1 MADKR
6 MQFTWDPIALA
17 AQLRNIARQSQV
29 LMRHFVSHQPDAIKF
44 GMGHRST
51 LGFEFFELM
60 TRMMTDPVVVAS
72 AQIDLFY
79 NTLGIWHKTAERML
93 MLRAR
98 DADAPKDKRFK
109 HPEWSENAVFNF
121 VKDSYLVAAES
132 ILSAIRDVKGMDEAS
147 ARKVDFYTRQ
157 FVDALS
163 PSNFV
168 ATNPEVLTAT
178 LASGGQNLL
187 RGLENLLAD
196 LERGNGRLAI
206 TMTDMKA
213 FRLGENIATTPGKIV
228 YQNELMQLI
237 QYTPSTREVRR
248 RPLLI
253 VPPWINKFYVLDLQP
268 KNSFIK
274 WAVDQGHTVFAISWV
289 NPDEKLAAK
298 GFENYML
305 EGPLAAL
312 DAIES
317 ATGERSVN
325 AIGYCLGGTLLASTA
340 AYSAAKGDDR
350 ITSATYFATLVD
362 FTEVGDMAVF
372 IDEEQLASLERRM
385 RERGY
390 LEAQDMATAF
400 NMLRANDLIWSFV
413 VSNYLLGKEH
423 IPVDLLFWNSD
434 STRMP
439 AAMHSFYLRKM
450 YQQNLLAKP
459 GGITLAD
466 TPIDLSKVRT
476 PTFILATRE
485 DHIAPWKST
494 YAATR
499 LYSGPIKF
507 VLSDAGH
514 MAGVIS
520 PPGTKYGHWAND
532 ELPSSPD
539 EWFGGATPNQGS
551 WWPLW
556 DQWVTQLDGGRVP
569 ARQPG
574 SGELPIIE
582 NAPGSYVR
590 VRSIASY
597 VAGKRSG

>member
-121 VKDSYLVAAES
+121 VKDSYLVVAES

-298 GFENYML
+298 GLENYML

-507 VLSDAGH
+507 VLCDAGH

-532 ELPSSPD
+532 KLPSSPD

-569 ARQPG
+569 PREPG

-590 VRSIASY
+590 VRSIAS
-597 VAGKRSG
+597 

>member
-6 MQFTWDPIALA
+6 MQFTWDPITLA

-29 LMRHFVSHQPDAIKF
+29 LMRHFVSHQPDAIRF

-121 VKDSYLVAAES
+121 VKDSYLVVAES

-187 RGLENLLAD
+187 HGLENLLAD

-466 TPIDLSKVRT
+466 APIDLSKVRT

-532 ELPSSPD
+532 KLPSSPD

-590 VRSIASY
+590 VRSIAS
-597 VAGKRSG
+597 

>member
-6 MQFTWDPIALA
+6 TQFTWDPIALA

-29 LMRHFVSHQPDAIKF
+29 LMRHFVSHQPDAIRF

-121 VKDSYLVAAES
+121 VKDSYLVVAES

-298 GFENYML
+298 GLENYML

-390 LEAQDMATAF
+390 LEAQDMATTF

-507 VLSDAGH
+507 VLCDAGH

-532 ELPSSPD
+532 KLPSSPD

-569 ARQPG
+569 AREPG

-582 NAPGSYVR
+582 DAPGSYVR
-590 VRSIASY
+590 VRSIAS
-597 VAGKRSG
+597 

>member
-6 MQFTWDPIALA
+6 MQFTWDPITLA

-93 MLRAR
+93 MLHAR

-121 VKDSYLVAAES
+121 VKDSYLVVAES

-298 GFENYML
+298 GLENYML

-434 STRMP
+434 STCMP

-507 VLSDAGH
+507 VLCDAGH

-532 ELPSSPD
+532 KLPSSPD

-569 ARQPG
+569 AREPG

-582 NAPGSYVR
+582 DAPGSYVR
-590 VRSIASY
+590 VRSIAS
-597 VAGKRSG
+597 

>member
-17 AQLRNIARQSQV
+17 AQLQNIARQGQV
-29 LMRHFVSHQPDAIKF
+29 LMRRFVSHQPEAIKF
-44 GMGHRST
+44 GMGNRST
-51 LGFEFFELM
+51 LGFDFFELM

-79 NTLGIWHKTAERML
+79 KSLGIWQKTVERML

-98 DADAPKDKRFK
+98 EVDAPKDRRFN
-109 HPEWSENAVFNF
+109 HPEWSENAIFNF

-132 ILSAIRDVKGMDEAS
+132 ILSAVREVKGMDEAS

-206 TMTDMKA
+206 TTTDMKA

-274 WAVDQGHTVFAISWV
+274 WTVDQGHAVFAISWV
-289 NPDEKLAAK
+289 NPDEKLAEK
-298 GFENYML
+298 GFEDYML

-312 DAIES
+312 DAIKS

-325 AIGYCLGGTLLASTA
+325 AIGYCLGGTLLAATM

-372 IDEEQLASLERRM
+372 IDEEQLASVERQM

-413 VSNYLLGKEH
+413 VSNYLLGKEQM
-423 IPVDLLFWNSD
+423 PVDLLFWNSD
-434 STRMP
+434 PTRMP
-439 AAMHSFYLRKM
+439 AAMHSFYLRRM
-450 YQQNLLAKP
+450 YHQNHLAKP

-507 VLSDAGH
+507 VLADAGH

-520 PPGTKYGHWAND
+520 PPGTKYGHWTND
-532 ELPSSPD
+532 NLPPSPD
-539 EWFGGATPNQGS
+539 EWFASATPNQGS

-556 DQWVTQLDGGRVP
+556 DEWVTQLDAGRVS
-569 ARQPG
+569 AREPG
-574 SGELPIIE
+574 GGALAIIE

-590 VRSIASY
+590 VRSIAS
-597 VAGKRSG
+597 

>member
-6 MQFTWDPIALA
+6 TEFTWDPIALA

-121 VKDSYLVAAES
+121 VKDSYLVVAES

-298 GFENYML
+298 GLENYML

-507 VLSDAGH
+507 VLCDAGH

-520 PPGTKYGHWAND
+520 PPGTKYGNWAND
-532 ELPSSPD
+532 KLPSSPD

-569 ARQPG
+569 AREPG

-582 NAPGSYVR
+582 DAPGSYVR
-590 VRSIASY
+590 VRSIAS
-597 VAGKRSG
+597 

>member
-6 MQFTWDPIALA
+6 MQFTWDPITLA

-121 VKDSYLVAAES
+121 VKDSYLVVAES

-507 VLSDAGH
+507 VLCDAGH

-532 ELPSSPD
+532 KLPSSPD

-569 ARQPG
+569 AREPG

-582 NAPGSYVR
+582 DAPGSYVR
-590 VRSIASY
+590 VRSIAS
-597 VAGKRSG
+597 

>member
-121 VKDSYLVAAES
+121 VKDSYLVVAES

-298 GFENYML
+298 GLENYML

-532 ELPSSPD
+532 KLPSSPD
-539 EWFGGATPNQGS
+539 EWFGGATPSQGS

-569 ARQPG
+569 AREPG

-582 NAPGSYVR
+582 DAPGSYVR
-590 VRSIASY
+590 VRSIAS
-597 VAGKRSG
+597 

>member
-60 TRMMTDPVVVAS
+60 TRMMTDPVVVAR

-237 QYTPSTREVRR
+237 QYTPSTSEVRR

-532 ELPSSPD
+532 KLPSSPD

-569 ARQPG
+569 AREPG
-574 SGELPIIE
+574 GGKLTIIE
-582 NAPGSYVR
+582 DAPGSYVR
-590 VRSIASY
+590 VSSA
-597 VAGKRSG
+597 A

>member
-6 MQFTWDPIALA
+6 MQFTWDPITLA

-29 LMRHFVSHQPDAIKF
+29 LMRHFVSHQPDAIRF

-121 VKDSYLVAAES
+121 VKDSYLVVAES

-187 RGLENLLAD
+187 HGLENLLAD

-450 YQQNLLAKP
+450 YQQNLLEKP
-459 GGITLAD
+459 GGIKLAE
-466 TPIDLSKVRT
+466 TPIDLSKIST
-476 PTFILATRE
+476 PTFILSTRE

-507 VLSDAGH
+507 VLSTSGH

-520 PPGTKYGHWAND
+520 APGSKCGHWAND
-532 ELPSSPD
+532 NLPPSPD
-539 EWFGGATPNQGS
+539 EWFAGATPHLGS
-551 WWPLW
+551 WWPVW
-556 DQWVTQLDGGRVP
+556 DEWITQLDSGRVP
-569 ARQPG
+569 AREPG
-574 SGELPIIE
+574 GGKLTIIE
-582 NAPGSYVR
+582 DAPGSYVR
-590 VRSIASY
+590 VSSA
-597 VAGKRSG
+597 A

>member
-6 MQFTWDPIALA
+6 TQFTWDPIALA

-44 GMGHRST
+44 GMGHRSR

-60 TRMMTDPVVVAS
+60 TRMMTDPVVVAR

-93 MLRAR
+93 MLHAR

-147 ARKVDFYTRQ
+147 TRKVDFYTRQ

-298 GFENYML
+298 GLENYML

-551 WWPLW
+551 WWPVW
-556 DQWVTQLDGGRVP
+556 DEWITQLDSGRVP
-569 ARQPG
+569 AREPG
-574 SGELPIIE
+574 GGKLTIIE
-582 NAPGSYVR
+582 DAPGSYVR
-590 VRSIASY
+590 VSSA
-597 VAGKRSG
+597 A

>member
-44 GMGHRST
+44 GMGHRSR

-60 TRMMTDPVVVAS
+60 TRMMTDPVVVAR

-93 MLRAR
+93 MLHAR

-121 VKDSYLVAAES
+121 VKDSYLVVAES

-206 TMTDMKA
+206 TMTDLKA

-298 GFENYML
+298 GLENYML

-532 ELPSSPD
+532 
-539 EWFGGATPNQGS
+539 ATPNQGS
-551 WWPLW
+551 WWPVW
-556 DQWVTQLDGGRVP
+556 DEWITQLDVGRVP
-569 ARQPG
+569 AREPG
-574 SGELPIIE
+574 GGKLTIIE
-582 NAPGSYVR
+582 DAPGSYVR
-590 VRSIASY
+590 VSSA
-597 VAGKRSG
+597 A